1 MLRHWIGPRVRTR
14 TEFIVSLVVL
24 AAIAALPAVVVNDY
38 WRGVVIVSMYFAM
51 LAAGWNLLAG
61 YTGQFSLAPATF
73 GMLGA
78 YTTGMLSYYLG
89 TSPLLGIPAAIVV
102 AGLVGLALG
111 RIVLRLSGPY
121 LALTTLSFAEI
132 ARLVIS
138 NSIEITR
145 GDLGL
150 NVPGL
155 FDSRIAYYY
164 LMVAVLLAVQVG
176 LYLML
181 RTPAGL
187 YLRAIRDDE
196 IAAASR
202 GVKIVLWKT
211 NAFTISAAISGLAG
225 ALYAHFAHLV
235 SPELGLLGQTG
246 IIISMAVIG
255 GLGTL
260 VGPIVGAFLVYVAS
274 EYLRD
279 FGGAQLIIFALLVII
294 FGRFFREGLWGL
306 LYRALERAAAKPTL
320 PTSTLPTPSSPAP
333 TAPTSP
339 ATGR

>member
-1 MLRHWIGPRVRTR
+1 MQFCLGPRARTR
-14 TEFIVSLVVL
+14 TEFILSLVIL
-24 AAIAALPAVVVNDY
+24 AVIAALPLALVNEY
-38 WRGVVIVSMYFAM
+38 WHGVVIVSMYFAM

-78 YTTGMLSYYLG
+78 YTTGLLSYYFG
-89 TSPLLGIPAAIVV
+89 ISPLIGIPAAVVV
-102 AGLVGLALG
+102 AGLIGLALG
-111 RIVLRLSGPY
+111 YTVLRLTGPY

-150 NVPGL
+150 NVAGL
-155 FDSRIAYYY
+155 FEDRIAYYY
-164 LMVAVLLAVQVG
+164 LMVAVLVGMQLG
-176 LYLML
+176 LYLL
-181 RTPAGL
+181 LSAPAGY

-202 GVKIVLWKT
+202 GVEIVRWKT

-225 ALYAHFAHLV
+225 ALYGHFAQFV

-255 GLGTL
+255 GMGTL
-260 VGPIVGAFLVYVAS
+260 VGPILGAFLVYVAS

-279 FGGAQLIIFALLVII
+279 FGGIQLIIFALLVII

-306 LYRALERAAAKPTL
+306 VYRAIERAAGRSV
-320 PTSTLPTPSSPAP
+320 STLPGA
-333 TAPTSP
+333 
-339 ATGR
+339 